1 MDRTFKT
8 KKQLISFNYLSLLC
22 TSTPPPFL
30 KASSCLLNVFF
41 FLLITNRR
49 FLTEEFKRDVLMQGR
64 GVYWSQHFEDSSVV
78 FYKIIFRGLHVI
90 FIPSILKS

>member
-49 FLTEEFKRDVLMQGR
+49 FLTEEFKRDV
-64 GVYWSQHFEDSSVV
+64 SSVV
-78 FYKIIFRGLHVI
+78 FYKIIFCGLHVI